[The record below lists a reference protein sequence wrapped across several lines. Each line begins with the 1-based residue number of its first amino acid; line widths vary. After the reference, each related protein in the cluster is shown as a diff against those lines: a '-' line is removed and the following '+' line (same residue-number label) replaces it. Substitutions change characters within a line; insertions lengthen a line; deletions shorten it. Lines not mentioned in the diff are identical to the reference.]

1 MKSWRLWLITA
12 SIFFTYSALLLNIY
26 NLQVKKGSI
35 YAAKAASQSRDV
47 SYANATRGTIYF
59 TDKNGNQIPA
69 AFNREFPVI
78 FAVPKEIED
87 PSEAANALAA
97 VLKIPADQIKARLS
111 KPDDQYELLVAK
123 ATGET
128 VARVRALDI
137 KGVYIDNEYFRFYPF
152 ANLASQLLGFVGQ
165 GSDDGALTGRYG
177 VESYYED
184 ALSRGDISLTIDR
197 NIQSQAE
204 NILKALIDKYKADG
218 GTVIVEEPK
227 TGKILAMGNFPN
239 FDPNEYAQYPIKT
252 FTNPAV
258 QALYEPGSVFK
269 VLTMS
274 AGIDAGKITPD
285 TTFYDTGELKL
296 NGKTIKNWDGKA
308 HGKISMTGVIE
319 QSVNTGA
326 AFAAKTTGH
335 DIFYNYLLKFG
346 FDDITG
352 ITLPGELAGNLRNLK
367 TATRDI
373 NFATA
378 AFGQGVSV
386 TPLELINAISAIA
399 NGGALMKPYII
410 DGTASEKLGDVI
422 SKDTADKV
430 ATMMISAVDK
440 AEIAKI
446 DGYRIAGKT
455 GTAQVADLKHGGY
468 GDTYIHSY
476 VGFGPVSDPK
486 FIILMKVDNPKG
498 VGLAG
503 ATVVPAF
510 RELAQFIINY
520 YNIPADRIEKANSQ

>member
-1 MKSWRLWLITA
+1 MKTWRLWLITA

-35 YAAKAASQSRDV
+35 YAAKAASQSRGV
-47 SYANATRGTIYF
+47 SYLNSTRGTIYF
-59 TDKNGNQIPA
+59 TDKNGNQIPS

-78 FAVPKEIED
+78 YAVPKEIQDAAE
-87 PSEAANALAA
+87 SANALASI
-97 VLKIPADQIKARLS
+97 LKLPVDQIQNKLS
-111 KPDDQYELLVAK
+111 KPNDLYELLASK
-123 ATGET
+123 ASPEE
-128 VARVRALDI
+128 VARVQTLGI
-137 KGVYIDNEYFRFYPF
+137 KGIYVDNEYFRFYPF
-152 ANLASQLLGFVGQ
+152 ANLASQLVGFVGED
-165 GSDDGALTGRYG
+165 GSDGSLTGRYG
-177 VESYYED
+177 VESYYDD
-184 ALSRGDISLTIDR
+184 ALGRGDVDLTIDR

-204 NILKALIDKYKADG
+204 KILKALIDKYSADG

-239 FDPNEYAQYPIKT
+239 FDPNEFAKYPIRA

-274 AGIDAGKITPD
+274 AGIDSGKITPD
-285 TTFYDTGELKL
+285 TTFYDSGELKL

-308 HGKISMTGVIE
+308 HGKVTMTNVIE
-319 QSVNTGA
+319 QSINTGA
-326 AFAAKTTGH
+326 AFAEKTTGH

-346 FDDITG
+346 FDDLTG
-352 ITLPGELAGNLRNLK
+352 IALPGELAGNLRNLK

-399 NGGALMKPYII
+399 NGGTLMKPYII
-410 DGTASEKLGDVI
+410 AGTPSEKLGEVI

-430 ATMMISAVDK
+430 SAMMISAVDK

-446 DGYRIAGKT
+446 DGYKIAGKT

-468 GDTYIHSY
+468 GNTFIHSY

-520 YNIPADRIEKANSQ
+520 YNIPADRIGKSD